1 MNFDVDPAECSQLPP
16 FIANGVIT
24 GSGFL
29 HGSLYTLKCQDG
41 YSLIGQEIL
50 HCTENGTWNA
60 SFPVCLRGKSH
71 SGPSDYFSTTFMPL
85 LGNYSFSL
93 YDEQRSPC
101 NPLLFNKLSSV
112 WIDCRLSG
120 PTLINTK
127 WPRQWEW
134 LSRGIVLPF

>member
-1 MNFDVDPAECSQLPP
+1 MKLFKFLNRGEGYFEVNVNFDVDPAECSQLPP

-71 SGPSDYFSTTFMPL
+71 DPVTIFLRL
-85 LGNYSFSL
+85 LCLYWGIILSL
-93 YDEQRSPC
+93 CTMSKDHR
-101 NPLLFNKLSSV
+101 V
-112 WIDCRLSG
+112 
-120 PTLINTK
+120 TLCCLT
-127 WPRQWEW
+127 
-134 LSRGIVLPF
+134 S